1 MSESERYGGR
11 RLAAELGRVS
21 VWSWA
26 LQRLSA
32 ADASATLAALEGM
45 GFGTT
50 WIPETLNN
58 KEIFSQSAILLA
70 GSERMVIATG
80 IANIQARDPM
90 AMANGGRAIA
100 EAFPGRFVLGLGV
113 SHANS
118 TLKRGG
124 TYEKPLTRMR
134 EYLDAMDETPYGAP
148 QGDTPLPIML
158 AALGPRMLELAAERT
173 DGAHPYFVPVEH
185 TAFARERMGPEPF
198 LSVEQTVVLD
208 PDPTTA
214 RGIGR
219 GFAKTYL
226 AQPNYAN
233 NLRRLGWS
241 DQDLAGE
248 GSDRLI
254 DAVIAWGD
262 VEAIARR
269 VREHLDAGA
278 DQVGIQVRMDAIDDT
293 ALGAHRELA
302 AALIEA

>member
-1 MSESERYGGR
+1 MVETERYGGR

-26 LQRLSA
+26 LQGLSS
-32 ADASATLAALEGM
+32 ADAAATVAALEDM
-45 GFGTT
+45 GYRTT
-50 WIPETLNN
+50 W
-58 KEIFSQSAILLA
+58 
-70 GSERMVIATG
+70 IATG
-80 IANIQARDPM
+80 IANIQVRDAM

-118 TLKRGG
+118 TAKRGG

-134 EYLDAMDETPYGAP
+134 EYLDAMDAAAYGAP
-148 QGDTPLPIML
+148 QGDAPLPIVL

-185 TAFARERMGPEPF
+185 TAFARERMGPEAF
-198 LSVEQTVVLD
+198 LSVEQTVVLSSD
-208 PDPTTA
+208 PVTA
-214 RGIGR
+214 RGVGR
-219 GFAKTYL
+219 GFAKSYL

-262 VEAIARR
+262 IDAIARR

-278 DQVGIQVRMDAIDDT
+278 DQVGIQVRMDDMADT

-302 AALIEA
+302 AALIAV